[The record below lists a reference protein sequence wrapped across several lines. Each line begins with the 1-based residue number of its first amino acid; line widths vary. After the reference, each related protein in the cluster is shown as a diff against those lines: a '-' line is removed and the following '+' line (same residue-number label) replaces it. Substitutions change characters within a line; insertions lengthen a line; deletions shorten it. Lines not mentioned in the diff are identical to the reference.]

1 MQAGMRLKTL
11 KLSFLFNSQNHN
23 KSLRV
28 STNKTGHSSV
38 SKLGKNQSSSF
49 LKCTATSKLTQHC

>member
-23 KSLRV
+23 KSLEFPQI
-28 STNKTGHSSV
+28 
-38 SKLGKNQSSSF
+38 KL
-49 LKCTATSKLTQHC
+49 ATHL